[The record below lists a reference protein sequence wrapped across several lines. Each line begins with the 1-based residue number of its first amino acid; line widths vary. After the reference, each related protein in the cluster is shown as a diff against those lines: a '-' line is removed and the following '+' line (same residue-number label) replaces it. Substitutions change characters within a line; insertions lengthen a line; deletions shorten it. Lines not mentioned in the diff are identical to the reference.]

1 MQKGMFNMRTYIMFS
16 KIDVVGGEENYVN
29 SKVKYLQKNNWKVEV
44 FSPKV
49 IEIECSPWPN
59 LNQFFNNRRVE
70 FRYSPD
76 LWTSKRVDK
85 IVAWMKSVVGKVSE
99 ETIIESSE
107 DHLAGWGEILAKE
120 LGAKHFCFLLSE
132 STELYHSKDFLFF
145 KYQRGELAGIHK
157 SSIPRLFNNYRE
169 INEEKCSVLAAANYG
184 VVQDVRNSR
193 IDNLKKMDWDI
204 AYIGRYKQY
213 VDNIVTGVMRFAMRH
228 SEKQI
233 HFLVLGDI
241 KNIIIK
247 IPENVEVEEL
257 GFMTPIPQSFFQ
269 HVDVVIAGAGCAS
282 LSQKAGALTIVADAS
297 TCMSG
302 GLLGYTTMDA
312 LFCSGASESFDVALE
327 NALVKKIWVGMPY
340 HPLPVRSENEIEQ
353 LYAEHFNCI
362 EQSDQTKEYF
372 DFNQKRKKDYTL
384 IDYIKYYMN
393 IYTPKLFLLASQA
406 KRILKLVI

>member
-1 MQKGMFNMRTYIMFS
+1 MRTYIMFS

-29 SKVKYLQKNNWKVEV
+29 SKVQYLQKNKWKVVV

-49 IEIECSPWPN
+49 IEIESSPWPN

-85 IVAWMKSVVGKVSE
+85 IVTWMKEVVGKVGE
-99 ETIIESSE
+99 EIIIESSE

-132 STELYHSKDFLFF
+132 STELYHPKDFLYF
-145 KYQRGELAGIHK
+145 KYQRRELAGIHK
-157 SSIPRLFNNYRE
+157 SSILRLFSNYRE
-169 INEEKCSVLAAANYG
+169 VNEDNCPVLAAANYG
-184 VVQDVRNSR
+184 VVQDIKNLK
-193 IDNLKKMDWDI
+193 IDNLKKLDWDI

-213 VDNIVTGVMRFAMRH
+213 VDNVVTGVMKFAMRH

-247 IPENVEVEEL
+247 IPKNVEVEEL

-269 HVDVVIAGAGCAS
+269 HVDVVIAGAGCAG
-282 LSQKAGALTIVADAS
+282 LAQKAGALTIVADAS
-297 TCMSG
+297 TCMSS

-312 LFCSGASESFDVALE
+312 LFSSGVVENFDVALE
-327 NALVKKIWVGMPY
+327 NALVKKIWLNLPY
-340 HPLPVRSENEIEQ
+340 KPLPVRSESEIEQ
-353 LYAEHFNCI
+353 LYGDHFKCI

-372 DFNQKRKKDYTL
+372 DFHKKRRKDYRL
-384 IDYIKYYMN
+384 MDYAKFYMD
-393 IYTPKLFLLASQA
+393 IYTPKIFLFASKV
-406 KRILKLVI
+406 KRILKVVINNAKK